1 MSMLLCIAAK
11 ARGGCLAG
19 QPPPLHA
26 EPVSGLI
33 PFASALPISPNDA
46 ITDAKGISAKQVQS
60 DEGRGWRSDARVA
73 MSDHAQRSHR
83 LCDADETGDIGA
95 QDVIAGRAIFV
106 GGRRSEEHTSE
117 LQSLMRISYD

>member
-60 DEGRGWRSDARVA
+60 DEGRGGRSAATVA
-73 MSDHAQRSHR
+73 LSDHPQRPHR
-83 LCDADETGDIGA
+83 LLDADQPDAIGA
-95 QDVIAGRAIFV
+95 PDTIAGRPTI
-106 GGRRSEEHTSE
+106 
-117 LQSLMRISYD
+117 

>member
-1 MSMLLCIAAK
+1 MLRRQLASGGGGGMSMLLCIAAK

-33 PFASALPISPNDA
+33 PFASALPISPTDA

-60 DEGRGWRSDARVA
+60 DEGRGWR
-73 MSDHAQRSHR
+73 
-83 LCDADETGDIGA
+83 
-95 QDVIAGRAIFV
+95 
-106 GGRRSEEHTSE
+106 RSEEHTTE
-117 LQSLMRISYD
+117 LQSLMRTAYAVFWLKNKNRTRTKQQQ

>member
-73 MSDHAQRSHR
+73 MSDHAQRAQR
-83 LCDADETGDIGA
+83 LCDADEPGDIGA
-95 QDVIAGRAIFV
+95 PALISGRAFSV
-106 GGRRSEEHTSE
+106 GAPGRDIVDVT
-117 LQSLMRISYD
+117 Y